1 MEKIRKEERYWFLKS
16 LDSIKESNRLKKVAC
31 KNCMEKLKGILTDDQ
46 FKQFEAAYQSAAE
59 GYTFKRKGDKE

>member
-1 MEKIRKEERYWFLKS
+1 MKS

-46 FKQFEAAYQSAAE
+46 FKQFEAAFQSAAE